1 MNSYSTHA
9 TIIAN
14 HITAKDKEAF
24 RQVFDSFAVGRD
36 GTLTCEQAKAAVLSI
51 ASYTPTQLL
60 SRLESDYGRTV
71 EWPQFE
77 QFRKTRSLIQHAAQ

>member
-1 MNSYSTHA
+1 MIKVTNKFESKICQCTAMNSYSTHA

-36 GTLTCEQAKAAVLSI
+36 GTLTCEQAKVF
-51 ASYTPTQLL
+51 PT
-60 SRLESDYGRTV
+60 
-71 EWPQFE
+71 
-77 QFRKTRSLIQHAAQ
+77 